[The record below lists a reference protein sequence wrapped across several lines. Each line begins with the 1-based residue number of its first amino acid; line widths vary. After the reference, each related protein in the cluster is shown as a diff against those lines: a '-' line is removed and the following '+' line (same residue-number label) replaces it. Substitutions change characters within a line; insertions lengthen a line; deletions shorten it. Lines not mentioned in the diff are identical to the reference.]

1 MILFIKKDRPR
12 LQQNRPAPSSAKK
25 TGSIFS
31 QKDRLLQQKRPAP
44 SSQRQW
50 PQAAA
55 TATGGCTYS
64 NAWTKKTSSV
74 FSKKDRLRLQQKR
87 PAPSSAK
94 KDQLRLQQKN
104 NGSVFSKKKTRS
116 VFSKKAR
123 LRLQQKDWLCL
134 QQKRPAPSSAKKTGS
149 VLNKKDWLRLQQKNT
164 GYLRMP
170 TYSSRLSGFRSDT
183 WSSLKIAH

>member
-25 TGSIFS
+25 TGSFFS
-31 QKDRLLQQKRPAP
+31 QKDRLRLRNGSGRRPPRPPPVAAPTPTHEQKRPAP
-44 SSQRQW
+44 SS
-50 PQAAA
+50 A
-55 TATGGCTYS
+55 
-64 NAWTKKTSSV
+64 KKTGSV
-74 FSKKDRLRLQQKR
+74 FSKKDRLRLQQKKR

-94 KDQLRLQQKN
+94 KYRLRLQQK
-104 NGSVFSKKKTRS
+104 KTGS